1 MFLAHM
7 VVICRAVSLAEFAQ
21 VCRKHRESEEEQE
34 RMHWERMRLLA
45 AITIQPQCKKKITP
59 EKLLPLPW
67 DRDAQKNNPPK
78 RRVDS
83 TRERMMEVWMRSIT
97 SDQDDDRKN
106 PRDN

>member
-1 MFLAHM
+1 M
-7 VVICRAVSLAEFAQ
+7 VVICRAVSPAEFAQ

-67 DRDAQKNNPPK
+67 DRGKGARNKVQGA
-78 RRVDS
+78 RIES
-83 TRERMMEVWMRSIT
+83 SRERMLEVAKRT
-97 SDQDDDRKN
+97 GYT
-106 PRDN
+106 

>member
-1 MFLAHM
+1 MQCGMFLAHM

-67 DRDAQKNNPPK
+67 DRASQKNNPPK

-83 TRERMMEVWMRSIT
+83 TRERMMEVYRRS
-97 SDQDDDRKN
+97 KEKK
-106 PRDN
+106 